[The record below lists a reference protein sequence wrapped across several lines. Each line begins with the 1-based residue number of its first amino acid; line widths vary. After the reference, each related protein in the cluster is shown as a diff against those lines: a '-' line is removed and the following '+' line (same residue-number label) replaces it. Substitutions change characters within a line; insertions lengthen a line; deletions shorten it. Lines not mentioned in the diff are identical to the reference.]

1 MDMRVKKR
9 TAVAAVVALLVCM
22 AVYLNWSYQK
32 GLEGDL
38 DVAGDADLNTAL
50 EQQDPVSDEARL
62 LGQISEVGTT
72 DPDESTAVS
81 DTDLAVREY
90 FAQLRVTRQQARYEA
105 IGVLETTSAD
115 ESVSREAKEVA
126 VASISQIANNAVTEA
141 RIESLVLAKGYADCA
156 VFLNDNSLSIVVAPV
171 EGGLK
176 SEDAIRIKDI
186 AVSETNVGVENIR
199 IIEAR
204 VG

>member
-1 MDMRVKKR
+1 MKVKKR

-38 DVAGDADLNTAL
+38 DVAGDADLGAVQK
-50 EQQDPVSDEARL
+50 EDPVSDEARL
-62 LGQISEVGTT
+62 LGQISEVGKNEG
-72 DPDESTAVS
+72 DNATAVS
-81 DTDLAVREY
+81 DTDSAIREY
-90 FAQLRVTRQQARYEA
+90 FAQLRVTRQQARDEA
-105 IGVLETTSAD
+105 IGVLETTSTD
-115 ESVSREAKEVA
+115 NSVSQEAKEVA
-126 VASISQIANNAVTEA
+126 VASISRIANNAVTEA
-141 RIESLVLAKGYADCA
+141 RIESLVLAKGYVDCA
-156 VFLNDNSLSIVVAPV
+156 VFLNDDSLSIVVAPV

-176 SEDAIRIKDI
+176 SEDAVRIKDI
-186 AVSETNVGVENIR
+186 AVSETTIGVENIR

>member
-1 MDMRVKKR
+1 MKVKKR

-38 DVAGDADLNTAL
+38 DVAGETDFGAVQK
-50 EQQDPVSDEARL
+50 EDPVSDEARL
-62 LGQISEVGTT
+62 LGQISEVGKN
-72 DPDESTAVS
+72 DGDNATAVS
-81 DTDLAVREY
+81 DTDSAIREY
-90 FAQLRVTRQQARYEA
+90 FAQLRVTRQQARDEA
-105 IGVLETTSAD
+105 IGVLETTSTD
-115 ESVSREAKEVA
+115 NSVSQEAKEVA
-126 VASISQIANNAVTEA
+126 VASISRIANNAVTEA
-141 RIESLVLAKGYADCA
+141 RIESLVLAKGYVDCA
-156 VFLNDNSLSIVVAPV
+156 VFLNDDSLSIVVAPV

-176 SEDAIRIKDI
+176 SEDAVRIKDI
-186 AVSETNVGVENIR
+186 AVSETTIGVENIR

>member
-1 MDMRVKKR
+1 MKVKKR

-38 DVAGDADLNTAL
+38 DVAGDVDLGTVQK
-50 EQQDPVSDEARL
+50 EEPVSDEARL
-62 LGQISEVGTT
+62 LGQISEVGKNEG
-72 DPDESTAVS
+72 DNATAVS
-81 DTDLAVREY
+81 DTDSAIREY
-90 FAQLRVTRQQARYEA
+90 FAQLRVTRQQARDEA
-105 IGVLETTSAD
+105 IGVLETTSTD
-115 ESVSREAKEVA
+115 NSVSQEAKEVA
-126 VASISQIANNAVTEA
+126 VASISRIANNAVTEA
-141 RIESLVLAKGYADCA
+141 RIESLVLAKGYVDCA
-156 VFLNDNSLSIVVAPV
+156 VFLNDDSLSIVVAPV

-176 SEDAIRIKDI
+176 SEDAVRIKDI
-186 AVSETNVGVENIR
+186 AVSETTIGVENIR